1 MPKAR
6 ANGLGLSIILCERQ
20 VNPVMMHTLK
30 RLARDLTPSRVLSLG
45 FLGVILTG
53 GILLALPV
61 SWNPGQHVRFLDAL
75 FVSCSAV
82 CVTGLTTVPCGDSF
96 NLFGRTVLGTLI
108 QIGGLGVAALSVT
121 ITLLMGRK
129 NGLKARQ
136 VLSAAMNFS
145 GVGGLINFLKIL
157 LRFTLI
163 FELSGAILCFFVF
176 VQDYPPLQAAGYA
189 LFHSVSAFNNAG
201 FDVFGGYDSLLH
213 YAHNVPLNLI
223 TMALVI
229 IGGFGFFAMWDMGH
243 CRFKWK
249 KFTLNTKV
257 VTVMTVL
264 LLVLGTAFLYW
275 TTNQTLLEAAF
286 QSVIARTAG
295 FNTHPLSSYTEAA
308 LLIFTVLM
316 FIGAN
321 PGGTGGGIKTTTFFA
336 VAMKAIS
343 STMRGDRDE
352 VFYRKIPNVVFT
364 QALTVF
370 FYGLTV
376 ITVSTILIL
385 AFEQDLSLSAVLVEV
400 TSAFATVGSTVGITP
415 GLCSASKIVLM
426 ICMFIG
432 RLGPLTIA
440 TVLAFKGKSEAHF
453 TEETIMI
460 G

>member
-1 MPKAR
+1 M
-6 ANGLGLSIILCERQ
+6 SIILNERQ
-20 VNPVMMHTLK
+20 VRPQMIY
-30 RLARDLTPSRVLSLG
+30 RFRRFIRDLTPPRLLSLG
-45 FLGVILTG
+45 FLAVILIG
-53 GILLALPV
+53 SVLLAMPV
-61 SWNPGQHVRFLDAL
+61 SWNPGQQVHFLDAL

-82 CVTGLTTVPCGDSF
+82 CVTGLTTVPPGDTF
-96 NLFGRTVLGTLI
+96 NLFGRTVLGVLI
-108 QIGGLGVAALSVT
+108 QIGGLGVAALSVM
-121 ITLLMGRK
+121 ITLIMGRK
-129 NGLKARQ
+129 IGLKARQ
-136 VLSAAMNFS
+136 VLSTAMNFT

-163 FELSGAILCFFVF
+163 YEVTGAILCFFVF
-176 VQDYPPLQAAGYA
+176 VRDYPPLEAAGYA

-201 FDVFGGYDSLLH
+201 FDIFGGYDSLLH

-243 CRFKWK
+243 CKFRWK
-249 KFTLNTKV
+249 KYTLNTKV
-257 VTVMTVL
+257 VIVMTGL
-264 LLVLGTAFLYW
+264 LLVLGTALLYW
-275 TTNQTLLEAAF
+275 TTDQTLLEASF

-295 FNTHPLSSYTEAA
+295 FNTHPLSNFTEAA

-336 VAMKAIS
+336 VAMKAVS
-343 STMRGDRDE
+343 STMNGDRDE

-376 ITVSTILIL
+376 ITIGTILIL
-385 AFEQDLSLSAVLVEV
+385 AFEGDLSLSAVLVEV

-415 GLCSASKIVLM
+415 GLCPASKIVLM

-453 TEETIMI
+453 TEESIMI